1 MINHRRKEQKNHLC
15 PELFFPCMLSFHPK
29 YIPAYIILKQ
39 NMKDLFMCNRCNQNP
54 CQCGRPCPPIF
65 PPNPCP
71 PGTCPQPIAIGQTIT
86 GLPGTAANVF
96 NSGTP
101 CRPILNFT
109 IPQGGTGPTGPQGP
123 QGLQGPAGPQGP
135 QGPQGPAG
143 PQGAQGPAGPAGAT
157 GATGAVYL
165 GKMTVCKN
173 AVSIKPPRYGY

>member
-1 MINHRRKEQKNHLC
+1 
-15 PELFFPCMLSFHPK
+15 MLSFHPK

-143 PQGAQGPAGPAGAT
+143 PQGAQGPAGPAAQVPQDRPAHPDQDLTPLLPIIPLSLMLKGILFTSTEAF
-157 GATGAVYL
+157 
-165 GKMTVCKN
+165 TVL
-173 AVSIKPPRYGY
+173 PEMEF